1 MRYLLN
7 DTKCC
12 TASKAAWEAKFQRQ
26 DCFLWRN
33 SVKVTSSQQVTA
45 SLQPNKVCNRNKTL
59 WLSFR
64 DDFWTLWSSAL
75 NNEPR
80 LPPPLLP
87 SECTHAHTRRTHA
100 HLLTFN
106 PFGLIREGPAGGVGG
121 ELPIHIL
128 HPVFAIWR
136 EKVIRIVCRPA
147 IQRKANPLNSRVHPT
162 VDRLTCSVPPHTHT
176 RTQSMFLMAE
186 LTWNIADLQVIN

>member
-45 SLQPNKVCNRNKTL
+45 SLQPNKVRNRNKTL

-75 NNEPR
+75 NDEPR

-87 SECTHAHTRRTHA
+87 SECTHTHA
-100 HLLTFN
+100 ARMLTFWPLTPLDLSMRGRQGGRRWITHSYTPSCFCNMARKSN
-106 PFGLIREGPAGGVGG
+106 PHCLSAGDPAKG
-121 ELPIHIL
+121 
-128 HPVFAIWR
+128 
-136 EKVIRIVCRPA
+136 
-147 IQRKANPLNSRVHPT
+147 
-162 VDRLTCSVPPHTHT
+162 
-176 RTQSMFLMAE
+176 
-186 LTWNIADLQVIN
+186 